1 VHTAMSEHVDPEMG
15 EQSAGGVEAP
25 PGARGGFHARLL
37 DAVEQSIVATDP
49 EGRIVFWNR
58 AAERLYGWAA
68 AEVLGRSL
76 IGVRLWDETTDRSDE
91 IAAAVSRRES
101 WSGDVCARRRD
112 GSTFEALVSVTP
124 MVDGAGELVAVVGVT
139 TDITARKAAEE
150 RAHRLSVIVESSPD
164 AVIGS
169 DLEGRVTTWN
179 PAAEE
184 LYGYSGSE
192 ILGEHIAVLAPEDR
206 QEEITFL
213 LAHVRRGQP
222 VRNFETVRRR
232 KGGELVHVSLT
243 VSPIVDESGEVVG
256 IAGTAR
262 DITEQVRLAEAA
274 DRQRRR
280 LEEVERL
287 AALRNVERQ
296 AAERASQA
304 KSEFISRMSHELRTP
319 LNAVLGFA
327 QILELEAGEEHREA
341 VDQILRAGHH
351 LLDLINEV
359 LDIARIE
366 SGHLNLSLEP
376 VEVGDV
382 LRAAMELI
390 APSAA
395 RREITMLMPEDLE
408 PGLAVV
414 ADRQRTLQVLLNLL
428 SNAVKYNRRGGR
440 VVVGVDAA
448 AGDRVRISVADTG
461 PGVDPADFERMFMPF
476 ERLGAEQTDIEGTG
490 VGLPL
495 ARGLV
500 EKMRGSMGVHSELG
514 QGARFWV
521 ELPLAVDEPEQPTT
535 REAPRLQPRPVQDMV
550 VLYIDDNLANVRLVE
565 RVLQMRPGVN
575 LMSAMQGRLGLEL
588 AREHHPDLILLD
600 VHLPDL
606 SGADVLAELRSEPAT
621 AEVPVAIVSADA
633 STRMVQK
640 FQEAGAHFYL
650 TKPFDLDELLE
661 IVDTVRAGTRG
672 LDSDPG

>member
-1 VHTAMSEHVDPEMG
+1 MSEHIGSQTG
-15 EQSAGGVEAP
+15 EP
-25 PGARGGFHARLL
+25 PGAGASGPPAVGSGFRARLL

-49 EGRIVFWNR
+49 EGRIIFWNR
-58 AAERLYGWAA
+58 AAERLYGWPV
-68 AEVLGRSL
+68 AEVIGRSL
-76 IGVRLWDETTDRSDE
+76 MGAELWGDTADRGDE
-91 IAAAVSRRES
+91 IASAVSRRES
-101 WSGDVCARRRD
+101 WSGDVRARRRD
-112 GSTFEALVSVTP
+112 GSTFPALLSVTP
-124 MVDGAGELVAVVGVT
+124 MVGDDGELVAVVGVT
-139 TDITARKAAEE
+139 TDITTRKAAEE
-150 RAHRLSVIVESSPD
+150 RARRLSVIVESSPD
-164 AVIGS
+164 AIIGS

-213 LAHVRRGQP
+213 LAHVSRGQA

-232 KGGELVHVSLT
+232 KSGELIHVSLT
-243 VSPIVDESGEVVG
+243 VSPILGEHGEVVG
-256 IAGTAR
+256 VAGTTR
-262 DITEQVRLAEAA
+262 DITEQVRLAAA
-274 DRQRRR
+274 AEQHRRR

-327 QILELEAGEEHREA
+327 QILQLEAGEEHREA
-341 VDQILRAGHH
+341 VEQILRAGHH

-376 VEVGDV
+376 VEVSDV
-382 LRAAMELI
+382 LRAATELI
-390 APSAA
+390 APSAM
-395 RREITMLMPEDLE
+395 RREIAMLMPGDIE

-414 ADRQRTLQVLLNLL
+414 ADRQRLMQVLLNLL

-440 VVVGVDAA
+440 VELGVEHVAE
-448 AGDRVRISVADTG
+448 DRVRISVTDTG
-461 PGVDPADFERMFMPF
+461 PGVDPADFERIFMPF

-500 EKMRGSMGVHSELG
+500 EKMRGAMGVHSELG
-514 QGARFWV
+514 QGATFWV
-521 ELPLAVDEPEQPTT
+521 ELPLAVHEPEQPTT

-565 RVLQMRPGVN
+565 RVLQMRAGVE

-606 SGADVLAELRSEPAT
+606 CGADVLAELRAEPAT
-621 AEVPVAIVSADA
+621 AEVPVAVVSADA

-640 FQEAGAHFYL
+640 FEQAGADFYL

-661 IVDTVRAGTRG
+661 IVDRVRSGTEG
-672 LDSDPG
+672 GDSISGEQ